1 MSNFEIFL
9 NWLSKNICFAPFIII
24 LMFLVLVVILEFI
37 IYLVRAIT
45 GNYPPEKLEKDLG
58 NDNE

>member
-1 MSNFEIFL
+1 
-9 NWLSKNICFAPFIII
+9 
-24 LMFLVLVVILEFI
+24 MFLVLVVILEFI